1 MRTAAVAVLAAVLLA
16 GGVAGGQEKY
26 VVLSDIAWAPFE
38 WVSAKGAYLGFD
50 LDVMRAIAVLEGYEI
65 EILDT
70 PFDSIIP
77 AIIAGKGDIG
87 ASGFTIT
94 AERAQVISFSK
105 AYWEANQAA
114 VVRAGS
120 GLTLDKLAAR
130 GRTVGAQRGTTGAF
144 WVEENWVPK
153 GVTLVEYETFPE
165 AILDLLAGRIDA
177 AVADV
182 DPSKMAV
189 QQYKGRIELAGVIET
204 GEEYGFVVQKGD
216 PKKILP
222 KLERGIAKLKELG
235 AWDLLIQ
242 AYFGPALSA
251 IEAAWEKCISILLVE
266 KDPLRY
272 AQCLVAELYK

>member
-1 MRTAAVAVLAAVLLA
+1 MRAIGAVVLAAVLFGGLA
-16 GGVAGGQEKY
+16 LGQEKY

-38 WVSAKGAYLGFD
+38 WVSQKGFYLGFD

-65 EILDT
+65 EIRDT

-77 AIIAGKGDIG
+77 AISAGKGDIG

-94 AERAQVISFSK
+94 EERAQVISFSV

-120 GLTLDKLAAR
+120 GLTLEQLGAK
-130 GRTVGAQRGTTGAF
+130 GRKVGAQRGTTGAF
-144 WVEENWVPK
+144 WVEDNWVPK
-153 GVTLVEYETFPE
+153 GVTLVEYETYPE
-165 AILDLLAGRIDA
+165 AILDLLAGRIEA
-177 AVADV
+177 VVADV

-189 QQYKGRIELAGVIET
+189 AQYKGKLELAGVIET
-204 GEEYGFVVQKGD
+204 GERYGFVVRKGD
-216 PKKILP
+216 PKGLLP
-222 KLERGIAKLKELG
+222 RIERGIAKLKASG

-242 AYFGPALSA
+242 AYFGPALGK
-251 IEAAWEKCISILLVE
+251 IEAAWEKCIPILLVE

-272 AQCLVAELYK
+272 AQCLVAEVNK

>member
-16 GGVAGGQEKY
+16 GSVAWGQEKY

-38 WVSAKGAYLGFD
+38 WVSEKGAYLGFD

-65 EILDT
+65 EIRDT

-94 AERAQVISFSK
+94 DERAQVVSFSTP
-105 AYWEANQAA
+105 YWEADQAA

-189 QQYKGRIELAGVIET
+189 LQYKGQIELAGILET
-204 GEEYGFVVQKGD
+204 GERYGFVVAKGD
-216 PKKILP
+216 PKGLLP
-222 KLERGIAKLKELG
+222 KIERGMAKLKELG

-251 IEAAWEKCISILLVE
+251 IEAAWEKCIPILLVE

-272 AQCLVAELYK
+272 AQCLVAELNK